1 MKPGLSQ
8 NATDIVL
15 SLTGIMERVCR
26 MAFLGQVAIF
36 LVAAVVVVPIARR
49 AGMGSVLGYMLAGLI
64 VGPWALDLVDNEREI
79 LHLAEL
85 GVVFLLFVIGLELQP
100 RRLWAMRRAVFGL
113 GGGQVILTALVLA
126 GLAFALGLPLEAAVV
141 AGLALSLSSTA
152 FALQALAERNE
163 LTTRHGRLS
172 FSILLFQDLAVIPI
186 LALLPLLAP
195 ASGGEGD
202 GVPWLDTAKAAG
214 MIALVVLGGR
224 YLLRHVLRL
233 VARFGTHEVFTA
245 TALLTVVGVALLMEL
260 VGLSMA
266 LGAFLAG
273 VLLAD
278 SEYRHELEADIEPF
292 KGLLLGLFF
301 MAVGMTVNIGLVI
314 ETPITVLGLAA
325 GLMLVKML
333 CLIAVARVD
342 TANWRSIRGAAV
354 ALSQGG
360 EFAFVI
366 VALGVSSA
374 LMDGRTADLLIVAVT
389 LSMAATPLAFGAS
402 DWLNARLEREAEP
415 AYDRHIEEENR
426 VIIAGFGRVGQIV
439 GRILRVRRIG
449 FTALETSV
457 EQVDFVRRFGSK
469 IYYGDASRVELLRAA
484 SAEKAVLFVLAID
497 DVERSL
503 ATARTVRRHFPHLT
517 VFARARNRQHVY
529 ALMDLGVTH
538 IVRDGPPRAG
548 APSIHEPRTRPG
560 DPDGAGRW
568 RLREPAHRPDLP
580 RPRHRTPAP
589 PARDRARHRPHGR
602 LRKSGTGPGSSKRC
616 SPRTNARPPGKA
628 ARTPSHG
635 CDETLPGRGGEMP
648 RASRA

>member
-1 MKPGLSQ
+1 
-8 NATDIVL
+8 
-15 SLTGIMERVCR
+15 
-26 MAFLGQVAIF
+26 MAFLAQVAIF
-36 LVAAVVVVPIARR
+36 LAAAVVVVPLARR
-49 AGMGSVLGYMLAGLI
+49 AGMGSVLGYLLAGVI
-64 VGPWALDLVDNEREI
+64 VGPWALDLVHDEQEI
-79 LHLAEL
+79 LHFAEF
-85 GVVFLLFVIGLELQP
+85 GVVLLLFVIGLELQP

-113 GGGQVILTALVLA
+113 GGGQFALTAAVLA
-126 GLAFALGLPLEAAVV
+126 GLALAFGLPLEAAVA

-195 ASGGEGD
+195 ASGSTGGE
-202 GVPWLDTAKAAG
+202 PLWLGIAKAVG
-214 MIALVVLGGR
+214 MIALVALGGR
-224 YLLRHVLRL
+224 YLLRYVLRL

-245 TALLTVVGVALLMEL
+245 TALLTVVGVALMMEL

-314 ETPITVLGLAA
+314 ETPLTVLGLAL

-333 CLIAVARVD
+333 CLAAVARID
-342 TANWRSIRGAAV
+342 TPNWRTVRGTAV

-366 VALGVSSA
+366 LALGVSST
-374 LMDGRTADLLIVAVT
+374 LMDERTADLLIVAVT
-389 LSMAATPLAFGAS
+389 LSMAATPLALMAG
-402 DWLNARLEREAEP
+402 DWLNARLERESEP
-415 AYDRHIEEENR
+415 EYERHFEEENQ

-439 GRILRVRRIG
+439 GRILRLRRIG
-449 FTALETSV
+449 FTALETSA
-457 EQVDFVRRFGSK
+457 EQVDFVRRFGNR

-484 SAEKAVLFVLAID
+484 KADKAVLFVLAIE

-503 ATARTVRRHFPHLT
+503 ATARAVRKHFPHLT
-517 VFARARNRQHVY
+517 IFARARNRQHAH
-529 ALMDLGVTH
+529 ALMDLGIDR
-538 IVRDGPPRAG
+538 IVRDTFH
-548 APSIHEPRTRPG
+548 SSLE
-560 DPDGAGRW
+560 
-568 RLREPAHRPDLP
+568 LAHRILTELGLGDFDS
-580 RPRHRTPAP
+580 RHTVDTFRDHDT
-589 PARDRARHRPHGR
+589 ARLIQQHEIAHDTDRMIEEAKHWTRELEEMFAEDEREAAG
-602 LRKSGTGPGSSKRC
+602 KR
-616 SPRTNARPPGKA
+616 R
-628 ARTPSHG
+628 
-635 CDETLPGRGGEMP
+635 
-648 RASRA
+648 